1 MAERKYLWVFNDF
14 EKHLSTVINKGV
26 NSLLPSVGPA
36 PMLRPEFTNDSVFE
50 LISQFGSRGNIDTQA
65 YTVNVIKDFK
75 WTASPQNAV
84 SVEDVPE
91 LHLRENTIEYNP
103 FINQLINNLTSAG
116 QDIFNNLSK
125 GKEQGKY
132 FLDAIKDYKSGL
144 DERLDQGKTSIA
156 GEGINAAVT
165 GANVARN
172 AINKTLGKRNK
183 FKVPLGES
191 GPGKEYDTMNPYE
204 NLYTTRFTGWKYKL
218 PWFNNSFRQ
227 VQNSFSGGGGG
238 LNQVIGGNLMMGL
251 AQSFSKT
258 FNVIEPGVYVEQPK
272 FYDFKGTGS
281 SYTISFPLINTL
293 NYEDVIR
300 NWQLIFLLIYQ
311 NTPNRITRS
320 LIAPPVIYEA
330 LVPGT
335 WYSKYTYI
343 SNIAVDYIGSTR
355 KMQITLPSL
364 TRNVFDDFKLGHTDL
379 NTIIPDAYNVTLTF
393 TELFPEAQNHMY
405 SALLR
410 RNLNKK
416 VRAGEID
423 GHDLT
428 HYTNKAFEKGR
439 DLGESLIN
447 RLENTHEGMKNTYND
462 AAQLAQNPGDALD
475 FSDISSSHSEK
486 ATNLRNIKSNL
497 QNLTD
502 LDF

>member
-1 MAERKYLWVFNDF
+1 MADRKYLWTFNDF
-14 EKHLSTVINKGV
+14 EKNLSTEISKSV

-36 PMLRPEFTNDSVFE
+36 PALKPEYTNDSVFS
-50 LISQFGSRGNIDTQA
+50 LISQFGSRGSIDTQA
-65 YTVNVIKDFK
+65 YTVNVVKDFK
-75 WTASPQNAV
+75 WTVSPQNAV

-103 FINQLINNLTSAG
+103 FINQLINNISSAG
-116 QDIFNNLSK
+116 QDLANNIQK
-125 GKEQGKY
+125 GKEQGKE
-132 FLDAIKDYKSGL
+132 FMKAIKQYKSNL
-144 DERLDQGKTSIA
+144 DDRMAAGKTSIA
-156 GEGINAAVT
+156 GEAVNA
-165 GANVARN
+165 GMEGMNIARN
-172 AINKTLGKRNK
+172 LVNTTLGKRRK

-191 GPGKEYDTMNPYE
+191 GPGKEFDTMNPYH

-227 VQNSFSGGGGG
+227 VTNSFSAGGGG

-272 FYDFKGTGS
+272 FFDFKGQGS
-281 SYTISFPLINTL
+281 TYTVSFPLINTQ

-311 NTPNRITRS
+311 NMPNRITRS

-343 SNIAVDYIGSTR
+343 SNIAIDYIGSTR
-355 KMQITLPSL
+355 KMQVTLPSL
-364 TRNVFDDFKLGHTDL
+364 TRNAFDDFKLGHTDL
-379 NTIIPDAYNVTLTF
+379 NTVIPDAYNVTISF

-405 SALLR
+405 SALTR

-428 HYTNKAFEKGR
+428 HYTNKAFEKGQ
-439 DLGESLIN
+439 DLSDKLLN
-447 RLENTHEGMKNTYND
+447 RLENTHEGQSGT
-462 AAQLAQNPGDALD
+462 
-475 FSDISSSHSEK
+475 FSRAGIDNIANKHREK
-486 ATNLRNIKSNL
+486 ASNIREIRDNIRSF
-497 QNLTD
+497 TD
-502 LDF
+502 